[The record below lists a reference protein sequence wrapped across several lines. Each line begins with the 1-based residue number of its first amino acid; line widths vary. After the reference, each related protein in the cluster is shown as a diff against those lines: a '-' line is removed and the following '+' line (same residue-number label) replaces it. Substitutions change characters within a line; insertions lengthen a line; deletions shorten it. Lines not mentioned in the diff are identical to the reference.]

1 MRGPYR
7 RFRKSFRGVRAT
19 LVEIRRALVM
29 LFKYR
34 RAAQPQYRFT
44 VRDAALFGL
53 ERAWRPREA
62 VVNVDALPGLS
73 QVSVGASSVYWPT
86 HLAVNGLSWM
96 HEEVNASFWRNPS
109 SYSHAEVI
117 RGKVDWAVDGG
128 SCEGYFANYA
138 KRSLGVP
145 KIFCVEARRDVA
157 DALRATFGPQIESGE
172 IEVLE
177 AALGAGPGL
186 ARLVANDALPWETR
200 VEDASVD
207 LPASQVK
214 LEPVYTV
221 PVATL
226 DALLLDRHVHG
237 TGLIKL
243 DVEGAEEAVL
253 AGAVDTMRLLKP
265 RLSIA
270 VYHGRDNA
278 ERCKSVILEANAD
291 YRICFRGM
299 YGWVSPLRPYMLY
312 AW

>member
-1 MRGPYR
+1 MI
-7 RFRKSFRGVRAT
+7 
-19 LVEIRRALVM
+19 EIRRSHVM
-29 LFKYR
+29 LSKYR
-34 RAAQPQYRFT
+34 RTAQPQYLFT
-44 VRDAALFGL
+44 VSDAVLFGL
-53 ERAWRPREA
+53 ERAWRPRQA
-62 VVNVDALPGLS
+62 VVIRDALPGLS

-96 HEEVNASFWRNPS
+96 HEEVNAPFWRNPS
-109 SYSHAEVI
+109 SYSHPEVI
-117 RGKVDWAVDGG
+117 RGRVDWAVDGG
-128 SCEGYFANYA
+128 SCEGYFADYA

-145 KIFCVEARRDVA
+145 RIFCVEARRDVA

-172 IEVLE
+172 TEILEV
-177 AALGAGPGL
+177 ALGAGPGL

-200 VEDASVD
+200 VGNASVD
-207 LPASQVK
+207 LPASQVGLK
-214 LEPVYTV
+214 PVYTV

-237 TGLIKL
+237 AGLIKL

-265 RLSIA
+265 RLSVA

-278 ERCKSVILEANAD
+278 ERCKAVILDANPT
-291 YRICFRGM
+291 YRLRFRGM
-299 YGWVSPLRPYMLY
+299 YGWASPLRPYMLY